1 MIKPF
6 PAGWKVGFGWKIKEK
21 TTLET
26 SFAFW
31 ASSSFWSSAQAESTF
46 CYSTSQVCDD
56 IAVPRGPRPFT
67 SLVDTRICV
76 VSSLFVMLVE
86 NRSDVHRDFCDG
98 VFATPGLEP
107 RPAVINR
114 VLENHKILL
123 IIAGLDYKLHLML
136 VLSLVGKT

>member
-1 MIKPF
+1 M
-6 PAGWKVGFGWKIKEK
+6 
-21 TTLET
+21 
-26 SFAFW
+26 
-31 ASSSFWSSAQAESTF
+31 
-46 CYSTSQVCDD
+46 
-56 IAVPRGPRPFT
+56 
-67 SLVDTRICV
+67 

-86 NRSDVHRDFCDG
+86 NQSDVHRDFCDG